1 MLGGFIVTY
10 TLKKFRS
17 VSHSSVHETFLLITF
32 AMFTY
37 FMSEIL
43 SQSGITS
50 LVTCALIEAH
60 YTWYNLSP
68 QGKHVTSVTF
78 QTIGFGAECFVFSFI
93 GLSLMFYYEEQYPW
107 SW

>member
-1 MLGGFIVTY
+1 MI
-10 TLKKFRS
+10 S
-17 VSHSSVHETFLLITF
+17 F

-37 FMSEIL
+37 YVAEIL
-43 SQSGITS
+43 GQNGITS
-50 LVTCALIEAH
+50 LVTCAIIEAH

-78 QTIGFGAECFVFSFI
+78 QTLGYAFEAFVFSFV
-93 GLSLMFYYEEQYPW
+93 GLSFMFYTDYPV